1 MNESMIF
8 EITVQSFQ
16 KGLKNLHHILEK
28 AELHAD
34 IKKFPFE
41 NLLNSRLFPDQFPLT
56 KQIQIA
62 CDTAKLCVARI
73 SGKEAPKH
81 EDTESNLNE
90 LKQRIHSV
98 LQYLETYQES
108 DFKSVFE
115 IKVTQPRWEGKYL
128 TGFEYLT
135 HHAIPNFYF
144 HVTTAYAILRHNG
157 VEIGKKDYLGEM
169 PFKK

>member
-1 MNESMIF
+1 MIF

-16 KGLKNLHHILEK
+16 KGLGNLLKILEK

-34 IKKFPFE
+34 TKKFPFE
-41 NLLNSRLFPDQFPLT
+41 NLLNARLFPDQFHLT

-81 EDTESNLNE
+81 DDTESNLEE
-90 LKQRIHSV
+90 LKQRIQSV
-98 LQYLETYQES
+98 IQYLETYTES
-108 DFKSVFE
+108 DLKSVFA
-115 IKVTQPRWEGKYL
+115 IKVSQPRWEGKYL
-128 TGFEYLT
+128 LGFEYLT
-135 HHAIPNFYF
+135 HHALPNFYF
-144 HVTTAYAILRHNG
+144 HITTAYAILRHNG

>member
-8 EITVQSFQ
+8 EITVLSFQ
-16 KGLKNLHHILEK
+16 KGLGNLLKILEK

-34 IKKFPFE
+34 TKKFPFE
-41 NLLNSRLFPDQFPLT
+41 NLLNARLFPDQFHLT

-73 SGKEAPKH
+73 SGKESPKH
-81 EDTESNLNE
+81 DDTESNLEE
-90 LKQRIHSV
+90 LKQRIQSV
-98 LQYLETYQES
+98 LQYLETYTES
-108 DFKSVFE
+108 DFKSVFV
-115 IKVTQPRWEGKYL
+115 IKVSQPRWEGQFL

-135 HHAIPNFYF
+135 HHALPNFYF
-144 HVTTAYAILRHNG
+144 HLTTSYAILRHNG

>member
-8 EITVQSFQ
+8 EITVQSFK
-16 KGLKNLHHILEK
+16 KGLGNLLKILEK
-28 AELHAD
+28 AELHAES
-34 IKKFPFE
+34 KKFPFE
-41 NLLNSRLFPDQFPLT
+41 NLLTARLFPDQFHLT

-62 CDTAKLCVARI
+62 SDTAKLCVARI

-81 EDTESNLNE
+81 DDTESNLAE
-90 LKQRIHSV
+90 LKTRIQSV
-98 LQYLETYQES
+98 IQYLETYTES

-115 IKVTQPRWEGKYL
+115 MKVSQPRWEGQYL

>member
-16 KGLKNLHHILEK
+16 KGLGNLLKILEK

-34 IKKFPFE
+34 TKKFPFE
-41 NLLNSRLFPDQFPLT
+41 NLLNARLFPDQFHLT

-73 SGKEAPKH
+73 SGKDAPKH
-81 EDTESNLNE
+81 DDTESNLEE
-90 LKQRIHSV
+90 LKQRIQSV
-98 LQYLETYQES
+98 IQYLETYTES
-108 DFKSVFE
+108 DFKSVFA
-115 IKVTQPRWEGKYL
+115 IKVSQPRWEGQYL

-135 HHAIPNFYF
+135 HHALPNFYF
-144 HVTTAYAILRHNG
+144 HLTTSYAILRHNG